1 MSEQIVEE
9 SRFLLYCF
17 LSGIVITMVYDVF
30 RIFRRVFRHG
40 NFWIA
45 VEDIFFWTGAGI
57 FLFYMLY
64 KTNNGIIRWFLIAGV
79 ALGMLVY
86 KYSIGEYIVEIMST
100 ILKKILDMVCRCLR
114 FLFKPIKTMIKRMFG
129 KAKRELKKFR
139 KLLKKKLTGDIK
151 KFKITSCKHKKGT
164 CKRGQHE
171 TKITKKSRFPR

>member
-45 VEDIFFWTGAGI
+45 LEDIFFWTGAGI

-64 KTNNGIIRWFLIAGV
+64 IW
-79 ALGMLVY
+79 
-86 KYSIGEYIVEIMST
+86 
-100 ILKKILDMVCRCLR
+100 
-114 FLFKPIKTMIKRMFG
+114 
-129 KAKRELKKFR
+129 KFR
-139 KLLKKKLTGDIK
+139 IFLVSLHAHFGEL
-151 KFKITSCKHKKGT
+151 
-164 CKRGQHE
+164 
-171 TKITKKSRFPR
+171 